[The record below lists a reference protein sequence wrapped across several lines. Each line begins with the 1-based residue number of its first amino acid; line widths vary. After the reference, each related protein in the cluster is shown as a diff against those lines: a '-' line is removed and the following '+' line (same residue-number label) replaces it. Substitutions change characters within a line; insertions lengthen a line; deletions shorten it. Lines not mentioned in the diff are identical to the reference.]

1 MTVSFAFLMAVLG
14 FLAAAAVLVY
24 HAVSA
29 VAWAVAKVLKG
40 SGKVLGH
47 SLGFVRREAVD
58 AVHTAGALMTGAV
71 NTPLAVGNLA
81 IGRLESARHY
91 GKALRSELGSGARG
105 LYRLIFA
112 NPLRF
117 VGLGKAVDHLEM
129 QMPELVYSA
138 AHSSHARI
146 SQPRARNMVEP
157 PPLRGRAARRT
168 PKRGPVRNRPA
179 VHSVAPGGEFEFEF
193 EGYDVISELPPGGS
207 GARLFVARPQPATA
221 ARLRESGADS
231 VGQVVIKSFAI
242 SAGSTLQQIV
252 REGRALEAA
261 RKVGFVLQHEL
272 DEERFWYVMPY
283 VRGRELGDVST
294 AMHVRCGADGL
305 DNNCLHKV
313 ASYTLDVLNS
323 LEQFHAEGLW
333 HKDVKP
339 SNIIVSQEA
348 AHLVDLGLVTPLSSA
363 MTLTTHG
370 TEFYRDP
377 ELVRQALRGAKVNEI
392 DGVKFDLYAMGG
404 VLYSMVENS
413 FPAHGN
419 LSRLTKRCPE
429 ALAFIVRR
437 AMADLEDRYSDAN
450 EMREDL
456 EVFLAAS
463 DPFAVLP
470 VHLPSFQRVMQEE
483 DEDAVQARRSRR
495 APLAEASP
503 RTLRTPAPKGN
514 SRMSAA
520 PPLERGRNARKPR
533 PQETADRDAA
543 PRTRRR
549 SHMGLAT
556 FALMFAAVLSVAK
569 IIPAIVD
576 GAEPHAFEEAS
587 RVEQMQFD
595 QRMQNESIAAEEALV
610 HQAAAQLE
618 AEELVIAHWMAE
630 VEPLV
635 EHVDEGLLPE
645 WSRGA
650 QVLLLTDVLDRD
662 EMMPMDPLAAL
673 LEESGFGVIGSSV
686 NRSDTDSAVD
696 LEAKARRA
704 LALASTFSD
713 EALADLRKFIDAT
726 PELDAILWVAH
737 DESGDGPS
745 SRLVL
750 PSHAPAWEGVSNEPT
765 DTVHTGE
772 AASDEAKAFAEVT
785 FYGDG
790 R

>member
-1 MTVSFAFLMAVLG
+1 MTVSLAFLMAVLG

-24 HAVSA
+24 HTVSA
-29 VAWAVAKVLKG
+29 VTWAVVKVLKG
-40 SGKVLGH
+40 AGKVVGH

-91 GKALRSELGSGARG
+91 GRALRSELGSGARG
-105 LYRLIFA
+105 IYRLAFA

-117 VGLGKAVDHLEM
+117 VGLGKAIDHLEM
-129 QMPELVYSA
+129 QMPELVNSA
-138 AHSSHARI
+138 AHSPHPRV
-146 SQPRARNMVEP
+146 SQPRVPNMVEP

-168 PKRGPVRNRPA
+168 PKRGPIRNRPA
-179 VHSVAPGGEFEFEF
+179 VQRVTPKEDLEYEF

-221 ARLRESGADS
+221 ARLREAGAEAVDS
-231 VGQVVIKSFAI
+231 VVIKSFAI

-323 LEQFHAEGLW
+323 LGQFHDEGLW

-339 SNIIVSQEA
+339 SNIIVSEET

-377 ELVRQALRGAKVNEI
+377 ELVRQALRGARVNEI

-429 ALAFIVRR
+429 SLAFIIRR
-437 AMADLEDRYSDAN
+437 AMADLEDRYRSAD

-456 EVFLAAS
+456 EIYLAAS

-470 VHLPSFQRVMQEE
+470 VHLPSFQRAMQEE
-483 DEDAVQARRSRR
+483 DNDAVQERRSRR
-495 APLAEASP
+495 SSDADAGT
-503 RTLRTPAPKGN
+503 RTLRTPTPAGP
-514 SRMSAA
+514 SRRSAI
-520 PPLERGRNARKPR
+520 PPLNRKRNAREPR
-533 PQETADRDAA
+533 PQVKSERNAA

-556 FALMFAAVLSVAK
+556 FALMFAAAFSVAK

-576 GAEPHAFEEAS
+576 GAEPHRFDVSS
-587 RVEQMQFD
+587 RIEQMHAAEHMRD
-595 QRMQNESIAAEEALV
+595 ASMAAEEALV
-610 HQAAAQLE
+610 LQAAAEFE
-618 AEELVIAHWMAE
+618 AEERVIAHWMAE

-645 WSRGA
+645 WSHSARI
-650 QVLLLTDVLDRD
+650 LLLSDVLDRD
-662 EMMPMDPLAAL
+662 EMMPLDPLAIL
-673 LEESGFGVIGSSV
+673 LEESGYGVIGSTVS
-686 NRSDTDSAVD
+686 RSDTDGAVD
-696 LEAKARRA
+696 LEARARRA
-704 LALASTFSD
+704 LALASTYSD
-713 EALADLRKFIDAT
+713 EALADLRRFIDT
-726 PELDAILWVAH
+726 TSELDAILWVAY
-737 DESGDGPS
+737 DELGDGPFS
-745 SRLVL
+745 QLVL
-750 PSHAPAWEGVSNEPT
+750 PSRAPAWERVIDESA
-765 DTVHTGE
+765 DAVQTGASVTRPAE
-772 AASDEAKAFAEVT
+772 AFSEVT
-785 FYGDG
+785 LYGVDH
-790 R
+790 